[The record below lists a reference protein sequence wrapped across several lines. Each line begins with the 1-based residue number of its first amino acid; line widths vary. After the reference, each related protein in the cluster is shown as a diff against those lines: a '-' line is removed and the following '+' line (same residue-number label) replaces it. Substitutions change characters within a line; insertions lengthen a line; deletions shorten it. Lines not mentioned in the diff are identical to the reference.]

1 MTKTKCDIE
10 KNWISP
16 INIMEIPGE
25 TINTYN
31 GFKKNFHDS
40 KKNLFNNT
48 IANKNIKNFLK

>member
-31 GFKKNFHDS
+31 SFKKNFHDS
-40 KKNLFNNT
+40 KKIFSITLLQ
-48 IANKNIKNFLK
+48 IKI